1 MATCDLT
8 RGFNTGC
15 LDGSGGGIDIFL
27 VNYDTLFG
35 TITYDPT
42 TGAVD
47 GLGTATV
54 YRYTGTKNSVS
65 FTDTPAPN
73 QENGTM
79 AYNQTATVKIP
90 KAEQAKHREILGIA
104 GRAKMMVFVRT
115 SSNQIILLGRF
126 KGMYLDAASS
136 AGSGLAATDFDGYN
150 LTFSAEESEQGV
162 YLEAY
167 TSLPFDNFVNIT
179 VSPDFDS

>member
-1 MATCDLT
+1 MPTCNLS
-8 RGFNTGC
+8 RGFNTSC

-27 VNYDTLFG
+27 ANYDDLFG
-35 TITYDPT
+35 TITYDGT

-47 GLGTATV
+47 ALGTATI

-90 KAEQAKHREILGIA
+90 KAEQEKHREILGVA

-126 KGMYLDAASS
+126 KGMYLDPASS
-136 AGSGLAATDFDGYN
+136 VQ
-150 LTFSAEESEQGV
+150 QG
-162 YLEAY
+162 
-167 TSLPFDNFVNIT
+167 
-179 VSPDFDS
+179 